1 MKRKITVLIVKLL
14 LLGYDCILLYMT
26 ATISED
32 TAWKETAKQN
42 KNPKGSVTK
51 MTLVWG
57 EGAWF

>member
-1 MKRKITVLIVKLL
+1 
-14 LLGYDCILLYMT
+14 MT

-57 EGAWF
+57 EGAWFQVEWNKHTQSYFSQIQGGVI